1 MSAHNGEIQPAKAG
15 KQIAFHSNST
25 IPMTDQSETDTTTKT
40 ENGSSPSSAG
50 MESCAARV
58 EVFAKYRVLKYAHD
72 RHRPLCDLPYA
83 YATVE
88 VPADRVNEVTVAHA
102 IVDSEESNVE
112 SIREVEVERYDV
124 ED

>member
-1 MSAHNGEIQPAKAG
+1 MS
-15 KQIAFHSNST
+15 
-25 IPMTDQSETDTTTKT
+25 TDQSSDTDAR
-40 ENGSSPSSAG
+40 SSSAVA
-50 MESCAARV
+50 ESCAARV

-112 SIREVEVERYDV
+112 SIREVEVERYDM